1 MHMTNSRATIVWIIA
16 LALAITAVVIVDGGL
31 LVSILVGAAVAAVV
45 AGVGTLVLGKKP
57 S

>member
-1 MHMTNSRATIVWIIA
+1 MTNSRATIVWIIA